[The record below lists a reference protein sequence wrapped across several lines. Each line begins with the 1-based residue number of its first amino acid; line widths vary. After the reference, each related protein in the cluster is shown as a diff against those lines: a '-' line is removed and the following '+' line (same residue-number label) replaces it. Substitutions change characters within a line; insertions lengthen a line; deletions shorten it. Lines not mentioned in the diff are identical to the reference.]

1 MNLKKTLNI
10 LIIACL
16 IWNCSFPA
24 EGISVKLRGKLALVG
39 ILSGV
44 AYLTHTLVKR
54 DRHAAEELKSQLGQA
69 EHIIQIERG
78 FDKWEIHHFPEQAYY
93 FLNNRI
99 IRKKAAN
106 AFSLNQTFHN
116 TVQWNLLPYHTSNRN
131 RSVSS
136 VLTDTTFLVNPRWLS
151 LYPLRQLLI
160 PQSATPYLHRLER
173 EHWLGQDS
181 LRSYL
186 MLQK

>member
-1 MNLKKTLNI
+1 MNLKKVLHI

-54 DRHAAEELKSQLGQA
+54 DTQTAEELKSQLGQA

-78 FDKWEIHHFPEQAYY
+78 FDRWEIHHFPEQAYY
-93 FLNNRI
+93 FLNNRF

-106 AFSLNQTFHN
+106 AFFLNQTFHN
-116 TVQWNLLPYHTSNRN
+116 TFEWHLFSYHTSNRN
-131 RSVSS
+131 RVVPSA
-136 VLTDTTFLVNPRWLS
+136 LTDMTFLGNPRWLS

-160 PQSATPYLHRLER
+160 HQSATPYLHRLAR

-181 LRSYL
+181 PRPYLR
-186 MLQK
+186 LQK

>member
-44 AYLTHTLVKR
+44 AYLTHTLVER

-78 FDKWEIHHFPEQAYY
+78 FDEWENHHFPEQTYY
-93 FLNNRI
+93 FLNNRF

-106 AFSLNQTFHN
+106 TFFLNQRFHN
-116 TVQWNLLPYHTSNRN
+116 TFERDLFSYHISNRN
-131 RSVSS
+131 RVVSS
-136 VLTDTTFLVNPRWLS
+136 ALSDTTFLGNPKWLS
-151 LYPLRQLLI
+151 LYPLRQLLN
-160 PQSATPYLHRLER
+160 PQSATPYLHRLEVGLW
-173 EHWLGQDS
+173 HLPD
-181 LRSYL
+181 L
-186 MLQK
+186 